1 MIKFSYTE
9 TLGKVVEQATLMG
22 VEALTPPLLKYCL
35 LIAEADPRAARLAR
49 APDACAP
56 QVADCMDWAQQY
68 IANQEYPDLRAAFNN
83 LWLDC
88 ATQHAKFFQPTGE
101 FYRVLAQTLKRS
113 LPGSTFVAHPRAED
127 QVKHDTNSCFVA
139 PIIGKNAREQEYNA
153 FLLGMH
159 VGNYTTHYD
168 TEFTLVAYFDHMNV
182 EFSRFVYDYRKS
194 HINC

>member
-1 MIKFSYTE
+1 MIKFSHTE

-56 QVADCMDWAQQY
+56 QVVDCMDWAQQY
-68 IANQEYPDLRAAFNN
+68 IADQEYPDLRAAFNN

-182 EFSRFVYDYRKS
+182 ELSRFVYDYRKS

>member
-1 MIKFSYTE
+1 MIKFSHTE

-56 QVADCMDWAQQY
+56 QVVDCMDWAQQY

-101 FYRVLAQTLKRS
+101 FYRVLAQTLKHS
-113 LPGSTFVAHPRAED
+113 LPGSTFVARPRAED

-139 PIIGKNAREQEYNA
+139 PIVGKNAREQEYNA
-153 FLLGMH
+153 FLLSMH

-168 TEFTLVAYFDHMNV
+168 TEFTLVAYFDHMDV
-182 EFSRFVYDYRKS
+182 ELSRFVYDYRKS

>member
-1 MIKFSYTE
+1 MIKFSHTE

-56 QVADCMDWAQQY
+56 QVVDCMDWAQQY

-139 PIIGKNAREQEYNA
+139 PIVGKNAREQEYNA

-182 EFSRFVYDYRKS
+182 ELSRFVYDYRKS

>member
-1 MIKFSYTE
+1 MIKFSHTE

-56 QVADCMDWAQQY
+56 QVVDCMDWAQQY
-68 IANQEYPDLRAAFNN
+68 IADQEYPDLRAAFNN

-127 QVKHDTNSCFVA
+127 QVKHDTNICFVA
-139 PIIGKNAREQEYNA
+139 PIVGKNAREQEYNA

>member
-1 MIKFSYTE
+1 MIKFSHTE

-56 QVADCMDWAQQY
+56 QVVDCMDWAQQY

-101 FYRVLAQTLKRS
+101 FYRVLAQTLKHS

-139 PIIGKNAREQEYNA
+139 PIVGKNARGQEYNA

-168 TEFTLVAYFDHMNV
+168 TEFTLVAYFDHMNI

>member
-1 MIKFSYTE
+1 MIKFSHTE

-56 QVADCMDWAQQY
+56 QVVDCMDWAQQY
-68 IANQEYPDLRAAFNN
+68 IADQEYPDLRAAFNN

-101 FYRVLAQTLKRS
+101 FYHVLAQTLKHS

-139 PIIGKNAREQEYNA
+139 PIVGKNAREQEYNA

>member
-1 MIKFSYTE
+1 MIKFSHTE
-9 TLGKVVEQATLMG
+9 TLGKVVEQTTLMG

-56 QVADCMDWAQQY
+56 QVVDCMDWAQQY
-68 IANQEYPDLRAAFNN
+68 IADQEYPDLRAAFNN

-139 PIIGKNAREQEYNA
+139 PIVGKNAREQEYNA

-182 EFSRFVYDYRKS
+182 ELSRFVYDYHKS

>member
-1 MIKFSYTE
+1 
-9 TLGKVVEQATLMG
+9 
-22 VEALTPPLLKYCL
+22 
-35 LIAEADPRAARLAR
+35 
-49 APDACAP
+49 
-56 QVADCMDWAQQY
+56 MDWAQQY
-68 IANQEYPDLRAAFNN
+68 IADQEYPDLRAAFNN

-113 LPGSTFVAHPRAED
+113 LPGSTFVAQPRAED

-139 PIIGKNAREQEYNA
+139 PIVGKNARGQEYNA
-153 FLLGMH
+153 FLLSMH

>member
-1 MIKFSYTE
+1 MIKFSHTE

-56 QVADCMDWAQQY
+56 QVVDCMDWAQQY
-68 IANQEYPDLRAAFNN
+68 IADQEYPDLRAAFNN

>member
-56 QVADCMDWAQQY
+56 QVVDCMDWAQQY
-68 IANQEYPDLRAAFNN
+68 IADQEYPDLRAAFNN

-139 PIIGKNAREQEYNA
+139 PIVGKNAREQEYNA

-182 EFSRFVYDYRKS
+182 ELSRFVYDYRKS
-194 HINC
+194 HINY

>member
-1 MIKFSYTE
+1 MIKFSHTE

-56 QVADCMDWAQQY
+56 QVVDCMDWAQQY

-101 FYRVLAQTLKRS
+101 FYRVLAQTLKHS

-139 PIIGKNAREQEYNA
+139 PIVGKNAREQEYNA

-182 EFSRFVYDYRKS
+182 ELSRFVYDYRKS